1 MKSISN
7 SLLRRVM
14 SIYLLSTFA
23 IFGFE
28 IALQFNHGRAGIAE
42 ELGMFQNIF
51 HGNISHGMWHMDPQE
66 VDATVA
72 GLLQMPSVSR
82 VIISLPNGDVFRDA
96 AAKDKEKTAGLGSSR
111 IFRSLGAIR
120 YRDSRSTEVLLGRL
134 EIQSNGGVILSRLR
148 PWIATALLAA
158 ALKTL
163 ILIFLVRLFFSRIL
177 SRPLFTIARL
187 ASEIDPKDARLQALP
202 VKPGTPDEL
211 DVISIAINGLLTEV
225 GNTVGALD
233 QLNKGLEAQVAD
245 RTAKLQSAN
254 VELARQQEDLRSEVS
269 LRRQKELDLQHVNSS
284 LAESLDK
291 LQLAQQSLVEAG
303 KMAALGAL
311 VAGVAHEINTPVG
324 LSLTGSSHFKYMVE
338 QLEEQLNA
346 GQLSETDLA
355 SFLQDAKELAR
366 TICASLEKA
375 AALVG
380 SFKLLAVDQVND
392 EIREFEPREY
402 IEDVLLTHQQLLKRA
417 RVSVAIDCE
426 ASLTVRSYAGAWSQ
440 ILSNLISNSI
450 NHGLTPEQADPRI
463 EISVCETAQEL
474 TLVYQD
480 NGQGMSEETAKKI
493 YDPFFTTN
501 RQAGGSGLGMHI
513 VYNLVVQKLHGQIR
527 LVTAMGEGVKFTIQL
542 SKSG

>member
-14 SIYLLSTFA
+14 SIYLLSTLA

-28 IALQFNHGRAGIAE
+28 IALQFNQRKAGIAE
-42 ELGMFQNIF
+42 ELEMYQSIF
-51 HGNISHGMWHMDPQE
+51 HGNISHGMWHMNPQE

-72 GLLQMPSVSR
+72 GLLKMPSVSR
-82 VIISLPNGDVFRDA
+82 VTVTLPNGDVFRDA
-96 AAKDKEKTAGLGSSR
+96 ISKDKMAEWGSST
-111 IFRSLGAIR
+111 IFSSQAPIR
-120 YRDSRSTEVLLGRL
+120 YRDSSTAELVLGRL

-158 ALKTL
+158 VLKTV
-163 ILIFLVRLFFSRIL
+163 ILIYLVRLFFKRIL

-187 ASEIDPKDARLQALP
+187 ASEIDPKKVQPQALP

-211 DVISIAINGLLTEV
+211 DMISLAINGLLIEV
-225 GNTVGALD
+225 SNTVGALD
-233 QLNKGLEAQVAD
+233 DLNKGLESQVAD
-245 RTAKLQSAN
+245 RTARLQNAN
-254 VELARQQEDLRSEVS
+254 QELAQQQEDLRAEVS
-269 LRRQKELDLQHVNSS
+269 LRRQRELDLQTVNAS
-284 LAESLDK
+284 LADSLEK
-291 LQLAQQSLVEAG
+291 LHLAQQSLVESE

-338 QLEEQLNA
+338 QLEQKFTA
-346 GQLSETDLA
+346 GQLTEPEFIT
-355 SFLQDAKELAR
+355 FMQDSKELAR
-366 TICASLEKA
+366 AIFVSLEKA

-380 SFKLLAVDQVND
+380 SFKLVAVDQVHD

-417 RVSVAIDCE
+417 KVTVAVDCKE
-426 ASLTVRSYAGAWSQ
+426 TLKVKSYAGAWSQ
-440 ILSNLISNSI
+440 ILSNLITNSMT
-450 NHGLTPEQADPRI
+450 HGFAPEQANPRI
-463 EISVCETAQEL
+463 EIAVRETAQEL
-474 TLVYQD
+474 ELIYQD
-480 NGQGMSEETAKKI
+480 NGKGMSEETAKKV

-513 VYNLVVQKLHGQIR
+513 VYNLVSQKLHGRIR
-527 LVTAMGEGVKFTIQL
+527 LVTAPGQGVRFTIFL
-542 SKSG
+542 SKT